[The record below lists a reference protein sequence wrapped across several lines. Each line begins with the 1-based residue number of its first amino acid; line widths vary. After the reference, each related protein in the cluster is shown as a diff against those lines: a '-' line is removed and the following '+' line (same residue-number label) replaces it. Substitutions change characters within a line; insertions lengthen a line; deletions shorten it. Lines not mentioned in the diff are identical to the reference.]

1 MRVKYLSRGWMDCG
15 ELTEFFLQWR
25 VLEQQLREKKE
36 SSFAKLFIICIA
48 TLIRIIEIGND
59 LAEVSRRKGAK
70 NLLLIFAADRHM
82 AEYELLN
89 LIRFCIESMSLV
101 LSCITDL

>member
-1 MRVKYLSRGWMDCG
+1 MDCG

-59 LAEVSRRKGAK
+59 LAEVSGREGAK

-82 AEYELLN
+82 TEYVLIN